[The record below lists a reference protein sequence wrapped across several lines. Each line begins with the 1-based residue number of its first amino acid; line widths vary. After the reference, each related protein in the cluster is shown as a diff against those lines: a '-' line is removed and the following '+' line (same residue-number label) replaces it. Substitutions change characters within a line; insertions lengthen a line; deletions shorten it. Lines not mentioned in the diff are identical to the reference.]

1 MAAERH
7 QAGDDG
13 GFAKANVAH
22 NRHPS
27 AGAGA
32 GLVETP
38 IDLLEKPLA
47 PREDGVHGDA
57 GHLKQ
62 QRFEGDV
69 LGPIGCETHW
79 WVRRRKTSQKVTHK
93 NHSC

>member
-7 QAGDDG
+7 EAGDDG
-13 GFAKANVAH
+13 GFAKTNIAH
-22 NRHPS
+22 NCHPT
-27 AGAGA
+27 AGAAA
-32 GLVETP
+32 GPVEMG

-62 QRFEGDV
+62 QGFEGDV
-69 LGPIGCETHW
+69 LGPIGCESYW
-79 WVRRRKTSQKVTHK
+79 GGQEKEQWLEVPRI
-93 NHSC
+93 